1 MNVETI
7 DIGKGVRLFVL
18 PTEKFKTVTMSFC
31 FHRDLDNDYTYN
43 ALIPAVLRR
52 GCEGFVTLMDI
63 QRHMENLYG
72 ALFDVGVQKKGERQ
86 ILRFSM
92 EVVNDDYVGNRGLLA
107 QSFYFMNR
115 IINRPVL
122 QEGGFVKDYIEQE
135 KENLRNRIRS
145 LINDKIQYSLERC
158 AQEMCKEEKYS
169 RYVFGSEEDLNVLDH
184 DRLYEVYK
192 DVVGT
197 SPLDI
202 FVVGD
207 VAPEKVKL
215 LLEQSLPMDRSRVKT
230 IPKTP
235 YKKLQAKVKEV
246 TEEMDVNQGKLV
258 IGFRTNVAARDKE
271 FFPLLVYSSI
281 LGGGPHS
288 KLFINVREKAS
299 LAYYAFARLEK
310 FKGLMFVSA
319 GIDVDKRQQTLDIIM
334 EQIDAIAKGEISQHE
349 YEGALNSLV
358 TSITGTADQPSQ
370 LIDYYLGNSILE
382 SNITL
387 EEFVENIKN
396 VSIDQVVEVS
406 RMVIMDTVYFLT
418 NKRKG
423 CIVHETNN

>member
-1 MNVETI
+1 MN
-7 DIGKGVRLFVL
+7 LFIKL
-18 PTEKFKTVTMSFC
+18 PE
-31 FHRDLDNDYTYN
+31 
-43 ALIPAVLRR
+43 
-52 GCEGFVTLMDI
+52 
-63 QRHMENLYG
+63 
-72 ALFDVGVQKKGERQ
+72 
-86 ILRFSM
+86 
-92 EVVNDDYVGNRGLLA
+92 
-107 QSFYFMNR
+107 
-115 IINRPVL
+115 L
-122 QEGGFVKDYIEQE
+122 QEVGFVKDYIEQE

-370 LIDYYLGNSILE
+370 LIDYYLGYCILE
-382 SNITL
+382 SYITL

>member
-1 MNVETI
+1 MNVEKI
-7 DIGKGVRLFVL
+7 DIKKGIRLFVL
-18 PTEKFKTVTMSFC
+18 PTGKFKTVTISFC

-52 GCEGFVTLMDI
+52 GCEGFTTLKDI
-63 QRHMENLYG
+63 QRHLESLYG

-92 EVVNDDYVGNRGLLA
+92 EVVNDEYVGGQGLLA
-107 QSFYFMNR
+107 QSLYFMNR

-122 QEGGFVKDYIEQE
+122 HEGSFIKDYIDQE
-135 KENLRNRIRS
+135 KENLGNRIRS

-158 AQEMCKEEKYS
+158 IQEMCRDEKYS
-169 RYVFGSEEDLNVLDH
+169 RYVFGSEEDLKSLDN
-184 DRLYEVYK
+184 DRLYGVYK
-192 DVVGT
+192 DIINT

-207 VAPEKVKL
+207 VDPDKVKM
-215 LLEQSLPMDRSRVKT
+215 LLEQSLSMERSRIKS
-230 IPKTP
+230 IPVTP
-235 YKKLQAKVKEV
+235 YKKLKTKKRTV

-258 IGFRTNVAARDKE
+258 IGFRTNVNAGDKE
-271 FFPLLVYSSI
+271 YYPLLVYSSI

-299 LAYYAFARLEK
+299 LAYYAFARLER
-310 FKGLMFVSA
+310 FKGLMFVGA
-319 GIDVDKRQQTLDIIM
+319 GIDVDKQEQTLDIIM
-334 EQIDAIAKGEISQHE
+334 EQVNAISGGNITQQE
-349 YEGALNSLV
+349 YQGAVNSLV
-358 TSITGTADQPSQ
+358 TSILGTADQPSH
-370 LIDYYLGNSILE
+370 LIDYYLGNSIIE
-382 SNITL
+382 SGITL

-406 RMVIMDTVYFLT
+406 KKVIMDTVYFLT

-423 CIVHETNN
+423 